1 MLQVLRGGGAAGRRR
16 QEPARAVDARRRVP
30 SGRERDRRRRRAG
43 AGAGEELWPADR
55 RVPAVRVLRAAVDRV
70 RARLR
75 RPVLR
80 HRLL

>member
-30 SGRERDRRRRRAG
+30 SGHERDRRRRR